1 MFLINIK
8 ILHFRGDGQKYP
20 TRFKTINQERNP
32 ASIRESVKD
41 FLTIKNIYQIVLPL
55 IKELNLHPETI
66 KFFATWIRK
75 ASNFQVQQLNE
86 NKCFLY
92 ITCFINHQYHLRQ
105 DYFGDI
111 LLLSV
116 RGTENKVNKS
126 EKEVAH
132 QNNNLNSQTIKLL
145 SNSRISYKQ
154 LIKRIDSII
163 KSTLSDTNKIEQI
176 DQLLSE
182 YRNQQ
187 PQEETIDTSIQQNL
201 EELSNVDYYSL
212 LEDESLKLQNRVADI
227 MRHLEFEENGTAI
240 YKAIAHYQAKQGNIS
255 KNASINFMNTKDQ
268 EQFPDNDKFRKS
280 LYKALLYFYAA
291 DALRAGVISLKPS
304 YRYLSLEN
312 YLYSYDKWQQYKD
325 SLLEELQLTDKEDIR
340 ALLEEFKVEIDNH
353 YNETN
358 QNILKGKNT
367 HIKFDSKSR
376 IVLHTPK
383 VEKPD
388 IQSVAS
394 LFTEC
399 KYVPILR
406 ILTDVQQVVDYLG
419 CLRHLS
425 VKEKQ
430 VLPSP

>member
-1 MFLINIK
+1 M
-8 ILHFRGDGQKYP
+8 
-20 TRFKTINQERNP
+20 
-32 ASIRESVKD
+32 
-41 FLTIKNIYQIVLPL
+41 VLSL
-55 IKELNLHPETI
+55 IKELNLHSETI
-66 KFFATWIRK
+66 KFFATWVRK

-86 NKCFLY
+86 NKRFLY
-92 ITCFINHQYHLRQ
+92 IICFIYHQYCLRQ
-105 DYFGDI
+105 DYFADI

-116 RGTENKVNKS
+116 RGTQNKVNKS

-145 SNSRISYKQ
+145 SNSRISYKK

-163 KSTLSDTNKIEQI
+163 KSTLPDANKIEQI

-187 PQEETIDTSIQQNL
+187 LQEEAIDTSIQQNL

-227 MRHLEFEENGTAI
+227 IRHLEFEENGTAI

-255 KNASINFMNTKDQ
+255 KNAPINFMNTKDQ
-268 EQFPDNDKFRKS
+268 EQFPDNNKFRKS

-304 YRYLSLEN
+304 YRHLSLEN
-312 YLYSYDKWQQYKD
+312 YLYPYDKWQRYKD

-340 ALLEEFKVEIDNH
+340 TLLEEFKREIDNH
-353 YNETN
+353 YNKTN

-376 IVLHTPK
+376 IVLHTPN

-388 IQSVAS
+388 IQSALVYLPNVNMF
-394 LFTEC
+394 LF
-399 KYVPILR
+399 
-406 ILTDVQQVVDYLG
+406 
-419 CLRHLS
+419 
-425 VKEKQ
+425 
-430 VLPSP
+430 